1 MWIFFSSYSSIKFSN
16 VCIEHII
23 SDLSD
28 KVDLQ
33 LKNDIKLD
41 YESQNKTN
49 ICIIIANDKGSPK
62 QTANATVVIQ
72 LTDEN
77 DNAPKVHNTPIS
89 GNVTRFAA
97 AGKVVISGINAT
109 DEDSGINQEIK
120 FDLGNLCFIII

>member
-1 MWIFFSSYSSIKFSN
+1 MRRRSFF
-16 VCIEHII
+16 II
-23 SDLSD
+23 QDPSGG
-28 KVDLQ
+28 VEVQ
-33 LKNDIKLD
+33 LRDNIKLD
-41 YESQNKTN
+41 YESWNKTN
-49 ICIIIANDKGSPK
+49 TCIIIATDKGSPVLS
-62 QTANATVVIQ
+62 ANATVEIN

-120 FDLGNLCFIII
+120 FDLGKLCFIII